1 MILTEMV
8 VAALKVHEDDQE
20 AVQQREGDSRGGA
33 SLADTVRFWEKGAS
47 IQWYGLTM
55 YCCVMIILLQGPR

>member
-33 SLADTVRFWEKGAS
+33 SLADTVRF
-47 IQWYGLTM
+47 
-55 YCCVMIILLQGPR
+55 